1 MADAPVAR
9 LDEFPAG
16 YSLPGCSSALPAS
29 ALPAGVTMLSAQPNS
44 GHLRSVTY
52 VSEHVLPM
60 SSVQRVRRGGCAA
73 SRKISAKPA
82 LAPQTGWSPTPKRYF

>member
-1 MADAPVAR
+1 MADASVAR

-60 SSVQRVRRGGCAA
+60 SSVQRLTRRGLCLG
-73 SRKISAKPA
+73 R
-82 LAPQTGWSPTPKRYF
+82 TPDPIRFEMRDSSNFEIV

>member
-60 SSVQRVRRGGCAA
+60 SSVQRLTRRGMA
-73 SRKISAKPA
+73 
-82 LAPQTGWSPTPKRYF
+82 WSKQLEQFIHGFQSHRLEHKA